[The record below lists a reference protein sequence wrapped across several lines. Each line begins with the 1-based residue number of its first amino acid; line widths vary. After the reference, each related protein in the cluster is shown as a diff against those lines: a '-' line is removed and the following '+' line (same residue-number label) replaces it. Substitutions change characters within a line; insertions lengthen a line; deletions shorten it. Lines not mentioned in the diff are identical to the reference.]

1 MKGSQNNFS
10 ILLVR
15 ETLSISL
22 ECLRSNNL
30 NVSPE
35 TNMICGYLPVLS
47 QRRGKLLLSV
57 GLVSPGAVSLA
68 RFGSGVVVR
77 FAIVAAGH
85 EARGVVENAVLGA
98 HHVPRVLHLTLQ
110 VVVEGFESSK
120 EDAWLH
126 VLPSKLY
133 FALTNFLIS
142 ALFLFR
148 SRSFRLTRFYYHK
161 YDIKVQQNDSLVV

>member
-1 MKGSQNNFS
+1 MP
-10 ILLVR
+10 L
-15 ETLSISL
+15 
-22 ECLRSNNL
+22 
-30 NVSPE
+30 E
-35 TNMICGYLPVLS
+35 TNKICGYLPVLS

-77 FAIVAAGH
+77 FAVVAGH
-85 EARGVVENAVLGA
+85 ESRSVVENAVLVA
-98 HHVPRVLHLTLQ
+98 HHVPRVFHLTLQ

-120 EDAWLH
+120 ADAWLR

-148 SRSFRLTRFYYHK
+148 SRSFRF
-161 YDIKVQQNDSLVV
+161 N